1 MSSLKRLMT
10 ISVIMTVL
18 GIFAITSMPVWAV
31 PPDCTKTQNGG
42 DERDPLK
49 RCEEK
54 LNDAQGGVLGK
65 LRLLVGEMNK
75 TEGVNL
81 SAMAFT
87 NPRTGEA
94 SDLDEHIAKMN
105 RQHGR
110 ASDAISESINDDFE
124 EIVVNGGKQ
133 KGQKCSWQEDPA
145 VAKNPDDFLPAGYT
159 LIQGSN
165 LGNGNCDNFKAFNA
179 VDKKVTVRERTQP
192 GVCMQVCEDKDVP
205 GLANTKKKDK
215 IRGRYTERR
224 SEGIDSTIR
233 SEDAL
238 DAALV
243 ELTKSNA
250 LVRTY
255 GAATA
260 FAITY
265 PECAADVDAPAA
277 VAFGAKLVLVP
288 TVVALKIT
296 TRVVSGLAESGKV
309 FCQQDVAGFNASSAC
324 IPAIVAKELAEG
336 SVDVVEF
343 MIDAIDLT
351 VDGFNLFNSDTTL
364 GCVSAIR
371 TRQEEMFSVISGIDG
386 KVNDLKTQVGEMSA
400 GLTEMIEQ
408 NRELIVENQE
418 YIRNTRE
425 IVLTPHGQRA
435 KLDLY
440 EPDN

>member
-1 MSSLKRLMT
+1 MT
-10 ISVIMTVL
+10 ISVITVVL

-31 PPDCTKTQNGG
+31 PQDCTKNLKG
-42 DERDPLK
+42 DAEEDPLK
-49 RCEEK
+49 GCEEK
-54 LNDAQGGVLGK
+54 LNNAQAGVLEK
-65 LRLLVGEMNK
+65 LSLLVDEMEK

-94 SDLDEHIAKMN
+94 SDLKEHMAKMN

-110 ASDAISESINDDFE
+110 SKDAISESTNDDFE
-124 EIVVNGGKQ
+124 EIAVNGGKQ

-145 VAKNPDDFLPAGYT
+145 VRDDPDSFLPAGYE
-159 LIQGSN
+159 LIPGSK
-165 LGNGNCDNFKAFNA
+165 LGNGKCDNFKADNA
-179 VDKKVTVRERTQP
+179 VGKEVTVRERTQP
-192 GVCMQVCEDKDVP
+192 GVCIQVCEDKDVP
-205 GLANTKKKDK
+205 GQANSKKKDK

-224 SEGIDSTIR
+224 SEGIDSTTR

-238 DAALV
+238 DAALLD
-243 ELTKSNA
+243 LTKSNA
-250 LVRTY
+250 MVKAY
-255 GAATA
+255 GPAVA

-296 TRVVSGLAESGKV
+296 TRVSSGLAESGKV

-351 VDGFNLFNSDTTL
+351 VDGFELFNSDTTL

-371 TRQEEMFSVISGIDG
+371 TRQEEMFGVISGIDG
-386 KVNDLKTQVGEMSA
+386 KVNDLKTQVGEMSD
-400 GLTEMIEQ
+400 GLTEMIEE

-418 YIRNTRE
+418 YIKSTRE
-425 IVLTPHGQRA
+425 IVLTPHGLRA